1 MLDSGTRTTDNGG
14 LHDLILRGRGT
25 QVAQAVAARPSV
37 ITLWIGNNDVLGAA
51 VRGRAVDG
59 ETLTPAAAFRGYYAG
74 VVATLRN
81 TGARIFAANLPDVT
95 SIPFVTTIAPVV
107 VNPTTGQPVLANGQP
122 IPLIGPAGP
131 LPTGSLVT
139 LGASSLLAQG
149 IGIPA
154 AVGGRGT
161 PLPDEVVIDPTEL
174 AIIKDRVTVNNQAI
188 AEICAAANIPVLD
201 VNGIMRELAQT
212 GRTIGGRDLH
222 QLLPHGRNLQLR
234 RRAPDGPG
242 LRDHRQRVDPPAERE
257 RRRPPRGRPAAV
269 RRAGHERQRRRAPQ
283 GAARGLGVPAGDAGR
298 ALRGLPA
305 PGPEVARVAGEA
317 VAAPAGT
324 RSTAEL
330 VTAVRGIV
338 SEELV
343 PLESEF
349 LARPFRELLPVLAER
364 RARIRARGLW
374 APHLPPEWGGLG
386 LALPAFARLSEEM
399 GRTPLGHYAFGC
411 QAPDMGNMEL
421 LLRHG
426 TPAQQERF
434 LRPLAS
440 GATRSCF
447 AMTEP
452 GRAGSNPVWLET
464 TARRDG
470 DRYVLDGR
478 KWFTSGA
485 DGAAFAIVMAVTD
498 PEAPPHRRASQILV
512 PTDTPGWTRVRNIPV
527 MGQAGEDYFSHSEV
541 TLEGVSVPVENR
553 IGPEGSGFALA
564 QERLG
569 PGRIHHAMRWIGV
582 AERALDLQCTRLA
595 TRLLRPGQALAS
607 RQALQH
613 DLADSRAEIDASRLL
628 VMDTAERM
636 ETEGGAARVRVSL
649 IKYYVANM
657 LDRVLDR
664 AVQAHGALGLTDDTV
679 LGYMWRHERAA
690 RIYDGPDEVHKS
702 VVAREVLKPY
712 GVDVEV

>member
-1 MLDSGTRTTDNGG
+1 
-14 LHDLILRGRGT
+14 
-25 QVAQAVAARPSV
+25 VAGVAVAS
-37 ITLWIGNNDVLGAA
+37 
-51 VRGRAVDG
+51 
-59 ETLTPAAAFRGYYAG
+59 
-74 VVATLRN
+74 
-81 TGARIFAANLPDVT
+81 
-95 SIPFVTTIAPVV
+95 PV
-107 VNPTTGQPVLANGQP
+107 
-122 IPLIGPAGP
+122 
-131 LPTGSLVT
+131 
-139 LGASSLLAQG
+139 
-149 IGIPA
+149 
-154 AVGGRGT
+154 
-161 PLPDEVVIDPTEL
+161 
-174 AIIKDRVTVNNQAI
+174 
-188 AEICAAANIPVLD
+188 
-201 VNGIMRELAQT
+201 
-212 GRTIGGRDLH
+212 
-222 QLLPHGRNLQLR
+222 
-234 RRAPDGPG
+234 
-242 LRDHRQRVDPPAERE
+242 
-257 RRRPPRGRPAAV
+257 
-269 RRAGHERQRRRAPQ
+269 
-283 GAARGLGVPAGDAGR
+283 
-298 ALRGLPA
+298 
-305 PGPEVARVAGEA
+305 
-317 VAAPAGT
+317 GT
-324 RSTAEL
+324 RSTDEL
-330 VTAVRGIV
+330 VAAVREV
-338 SEELV
+338 VREELV
-343 PLESEF
+343 PLESDF

-364 RARIRARGLW
+364 RAAIRARGLW

-386 LALPAFARLSEEM
+386 LTLPAFARLSEEM
-399 GRTPLGHYAFGC
+399 GRTPLGHYTFGC

-426 TPAQQERF
+426 SPAQQERF
-434 LRPLAS
+434 LRPLAG

-470 DRYVLDGR
+470 DRYVIDGR

-527 MGQAGEDYFSHSEV
+527 MGHAGEDYFSHSEV
-541 TLEGVSVPVENR
+541 TLEGCAVPVENR
-553 IGPEGSGFALA
+553 IGPEGSGFVLA

-649 IKYYVANM
+649 IKYFVANM

-702 VVAREVLKPY
+702 VVAREVLKAY

>member
-1 MLDSGTRTTDNGG
+1 VTSR
-14 LHDLILRGRGT
+14 
-25 QVAQAVAARPSV
+25 AVA
-37 ITLWIGNNDVLGAA
+37 T
-51 VRGRAVDG
+51 
-59 ETLTPAAAFRGYYAG
+59 
-74 VVATLRN
+74 
-81 TGARIFAANLPDVT
+81 
-95 SIPFVTTIAPVV
+95 
-107 VNPTTGQPVLANGQP
+107 
-122 IPLIGPAGP
+122 
-131 LPTGSLVT
+131 
-139 LGASSLLAQG
+139 
-149 IGIPA
+149 
-154 AVGGRGT
+154 
-161 PLPDEVVIDPTEL
+161 
-174 AIIKDRVTVNNQAI
+174 
-188 AEICAAANIPVLD
+188 
-201 VNGIMRELAQT
+201 
-212 GRTIGGRDLH
+212 
-222 QLLPHGRNLQLR
+222 
-234 RRAPDGPG
+234 
-242 LRDHRQRVDPPAERE
+242 
-257 RRRPPRGRPAAV
+257 
-269 RRAGHERQRRRAPQ
+269 
-283 GAARGLGVPAGDAGR
+283 
-298 ALRGLPA
+298 
-305 PGPEVARVAGEA
+305 
-317 VAAPAGT
+317 PAGT
-324 RSTAEL
+324 RSTDEL
-330 VTAVRGIV
+330 VAAVREIV
-338 SEELV
+338 RDELV
-343 PLESEF
+343 PLEAPF
-349 LARPFRELLPVLAER
+349 LARSFRELLPVLAER
-364 RARIRARGLW
+364 RERIRVRGLW

-386 LALPAFARLSEEM
+386 LALPDFARLSEEM

-421 LLRHG
+421 LLKHG
-426 TPAQQERF
+426 SPAQQERF

-452 GRAGSNPVWLET
+452 ARAGSNPVWLET

-470 DRYVLDGR
+470 DRYLIDGR

-498 PEAPPHRRASQILV
+498 PQALPHRRASQILV

-527 MGQAGEDYFSHSEV
+527 MGHAGEDYFSHSEV

-553 IGPEGSGFALA
+553 IGEEGSGFALA

-582 AERALDLQCTRLA
+582 AERALDLQCARLA
-595 TRLLRPGQALAS
+595 TRLLRPGQPLAT

-649 IKYYVANM
+649 IKYFVANM

-679 LGYMWRHERAA
+679 LGYLWRHERAA

>member
-1 MLDSGTRTTDNGG
+1 VTSG
-14 LHDLILRGRGT
+14 
-25 QVAQAVAARPSV
+25 AVA
-37 ITLWIGNNDVLGAA
+37 T
-51 VRGRAVDG
+51 
-59 ETLTPAAAFRGYYAG
+59 
-74 VVATLRN
+74 
-81 TGARIFAANLPDVT
+81 
-95 SIPFVTTIAPVV
+95 
-107 VNPTTGQPVLANGQP
+107 
-122 IPLIGPAGP
+122 
-131 LPTGSLVT
+131 
-139 LGASSLLAQG
+139 
-149 IGIPA
+149 
-154 AVGGRGT
+154 
-161 PLPDEVVIDPTEL
+161 
-174 AIIKDRVTVNNQAI
+174 
-188 AEICAAANIPVLD
+188 
-201 VNGIMRELAQT
+201 
-212 GRTIGGRDLH
+212 
-222 QLLPHGRNLQLR
+222 
-234 RRAPDGPG
+234 
-242 LRDHRQRVDPPAERE
+242 
-257 RRRPPRGRPAAV
+257 
-269 RRAGHERQRRRAPQ
+269 
-283 GAARGLGVPAGDAGR
+283 
-298 ALRGLPA
+298 
-305 PGPEVARVAGEA
+305 
-317 VAAPAGT
+317 PAGT
-324 RSTAEL
+324 RSTDEL
-330 VTAVRGIV
+330 VAAVREIV
-338 SEELV
+338 RDELV
-343 PLESEF
+343 PLEAPF
-349 LARPFRELLPVLAER
+349 LARSFRELLPVLAER
-364 RARIRARGLW
+364 RDRIRARGLW

-426 TPAQQERF
+426 SPAQQERF

-452 GRAGSNPVWLET
+452 ARAGSNPVWLET

-470 DRYVLDGR
+470 DRYLIDGR

-527 MGQAGEDYFSHSEV
+527 MGHAGEDYFSHSEV

-553 IGPEGSGFALA
+553 IGEEGSGFALA

-582 AERALDLQCTRLA
+582 AERALDLQCARLA
-595 TRLLRPGQALAS
+595 SRLLRPGQPLAT

-649 IKYYVANM
+649 IKYFVANM

-679 LGYMWRHERAA
+679 LGFMWRHERAA

-712 GVDVEV
+712 GVDIEV

>member
-1 MLDSGTRTTDNGG
+1 VTGD
-14 LHDLILRGRGT
+14 
-25 QVAQAVAARPSV
+25 AVASPVGARSTDALV
-37 ITLWIGNNDVLGAA
+37 AA
-51 VRGRAVDG
+51 VR
-59 ETLTPAAAFRGYYAG
+59 
-74 VVATLRN
+74 
-81 TGARIFAANLPDVT
+81 
-95 SIPFVTTIAPVV
+95 
-107 VNPTTGQPVLANGQP
+107 
-122 IPLIGPAGP
+122 
-131 LPTGSLVT
+131 
-139 LGASSLLAQG
+139 
-149 IGIPA
+149 
-154 AVGGRGT
+154 
-161 PLPDEVVIDPTEL
+161 EVV
-174 AIIKDRVTVNNQAI
+174 Q
-188 AEICAAANIPVLD
+188 
-201 VNGIMRELAQT
+201 
-212 GRTIGGRDLH
+212 RDL
-222 QLLPHGRNLQLR
+222 Q
-234 RRAPDGPG
+234 
-242 LRDHRQRVDPPAERE
+242 
-257 RRRPPRGRPAAV
+257 
-269 RRAGHERQRRRAPQ
+269 
-283 GAARGLGVPAGDAGR
+283 
-298 ALRGLPA
+298 
-305 PGPEVARVAGEA
+305 
-317 VAAPAGT
+317 
-324 RSTAEL
+324 
-330 VTAVRGIV
+330 
-338 SEELV
+338 
-343 PLESEF
+343 PLEPEF
-349 LARPFRELLPVLAER
+349 LARPFRELVPVLAER
-364 RARIRARGLW
+364 RAAIRACGLW

-386 LALPAFARLSEEM
+386 LTLPAFARLSEEM

-440 GATRSCF
+440 GAVRSCF

-452 GRAGSNPVWLET
+452 ARAGSNPVWLET
-464 TARRDG
+464 TARREG
-470 DRYVLDGR
+470 DRYMIDGR

-527 MGQAGEDYFSHSEV
+527 MGHAGEGYFSHSEV
-541 TLEGVSVPVENR
+541 TLESCTVPVENR
-553 IGPEGSGFALA
+553 IGAEGSGFALA

-595 TRLLRPGQALAS
+595 TRLLRPGQPLAS

-613 DLADSRAEIDASRLL
+613 DLADSRAEIDAARLL
-628 VMDTAERM
+628 VMDTAHRM
-636 ETEGGAARVRVSL
+636 EAEGSAARVRISL
-649 IKYYVANM
+649 IKYFVANV

>member
-1 MLDSGTRTTDNGG
+1 VTSG
-14 LHDLILRGRGT
+14 
-25 QVAQAVAARPSV
+25 AVA
-37 ITLWIGNNDVLGAA
+37 T
-51 VRGRAVDG
+51 
-59 ETLTPAAAFRGYYAG
+59 
-74 VVATLRN
+74 
-81 TGARIFAANLPDVT
+81 
-95 SIPFVTTIAPVV
+95 
-107 VNPTTGQPVLANGQP
+107 
-122 IPLIGPAGP
+122 
-131 LPTGSLVT
+131 
-139 LGASSLLAQG
+139 
-149 IGIPA
+149 
-154 AVGGRGT
+154 
-161 PLPDEVVIDPTEL
+161 
-174 AIIKDRVTVNNQAI
+174 
-188 AEICAAANIPVLD
+188 
-201 VNGIMRELAQT
+201 
-212 GRTIGGRDLH
+212 
-222 QLLPHGRNLQLR
+222 
-234 RRAPDGPG
+234 
-242 LRDHRQRVDPPAERE
+242 
-257 RRRPPRGRPAAV
+257 
-269 RRAGHERQRRRAPQ
+269 
-283 GAARGLGVPAGDAGR
+283 
-298 ALRGLPA
+298 
-305 PGPEVARVAGEA
+305 
-317 VAAPAGT
+317 PAGT
-324 RSTAEL
+324 RSTDEL
-330 VTAVRGIV
+330 VAAVREIV
-338 SEELV
+338 RDELV
-343 PLESEF
+343 PLEAPF
-349 LARPFRELLPVLAER
+349 LARSFRELLPVLAER
-364 RARIRARGLW
+364 RDRIRARGLW

-426 TPAQQERF
+426 SPAQQERF

-452 GRAGSNPVWLET
+452 ARAGSNPVWLET

-470 DRYVLDGR
+470 DRYLIDGR

-527 MGQAGEDYFSHSEV
+527 MGHAGEDYFSHSEV

-553 IGPEGSGFALA
+553 IGEEGSGFALA

-582 AERALDLQCTRLA
+582 AERALDLQCARLA
-595 TRLLRPGQALAS
+595 SRLLRPGQPLAT

-649 IKYYVANM
+649 IKYFVANM

>member
-1 MLDSGTRTTDNGG
+1 MTSR
-14 LHDLILRGRGT
+14 
-25 QVAQAVAARPSV
+25 AVA
-37 ITLWIGNNDVLGAA
+37 T
-51 VRGRAVDG
+51 
-59 ETLTPAAAFRGYYAG
+59 
-74 VVATLRN
+74 
-81 TGARIFAANLPDVT
+81 
-95 SIPFVTTIAPVV
+95 
-107 VNPTTGQPVLANGQP
+107 
-122 IPLIGPAGP
+122 
-131 LPTGSLVT
+131 
-139 LGASSLLAQG
+139 
-149 IGIPA
+149 
-154 AVGGRGT
+154 
-161 PLPDEVVIDPTEL
+161 
-174 AIIKDRVTVNNQAI
+174 
-188 AEICAAANIPVLD
+188 
-201 VNGIMRELAQT
+201 
-212 GRTIGGRDLH
+212 
-222 QLLPHGRNLQLR
+222 
-234 RRAPDGPG
+234 
-242 LRDHRQRVDPPAERE
+242 
-257 RRRPPRGRPAAV
+257 
-269 RRAGHERQRRRAPQ
+269 
-283 GAARGLGVPAGDAGR
+283 
-298 ALRGLPA
+298 
-305 PGPEVARVAGEA
+305 
-317 VAAPAGT
+317 PAGT
-324 RSTAEL
+324 RSTDEL
-330 VTAVRGIV
+330 VAAVREIV
-338 SEELV
+338 RDELV
-343 PLESEF
+343 PLEAPF
-349 LARPFRELLPVLAER
+349 LSRPFRELLPALAER
-364 RARIRARGLW
+364 RERIRARGLW

-386 LALPAFARLSEEM
+386 LALPDFARLSEEM

-426 TPAQQERF
+426 SPAQQERF

-452 GRAGSNPVWLET
+452 ARAGSNPVWLET

-470 DRYVLDGR
+470 DRYLIDGR

-527 MGQAGEDYFSHSEV
+527 MGHAGEDYFSHSEV

-553 IGPEGSGFALA
+553 IGEEGSGFALA

-582 AERALDLQCTRLA
+582 AERALDLQCARLA
-595 TRLLRPGQALAS
+595 TRLLRPGQPLAT

-649 IKYYVANM
+649 IKYFVANM